1 MPKKQ
6 EDLQDLFMEELQDL
20 LDAEKQLVRA
30 IPAMAKSASDEELVS
45 GLREH
50 LEVTK
55 GHVERLGQIFESLDR
70 KPKSRPCKGMRGI
83 VAEGKE
89 MIQQEKGQPV
99 MDTAI
104 AASARKVEHYEMAAY
119 ESVCGL
125 AKRLGLNDAVGLLK
139 QTLEEEVQTDRE
151 LAKICQ
157 RLVRE
162 VPLGVEEEQPEMA
175 GRG

>member
-1 MPKKQ
+1 MPKKL
-6 EDLQDLFMEELQDL
+6 EGLQDLFVEELQDL

-30 IPAMAKSASDEELVS
+30 IPAMAKAASDEELVS
-45 GLREH
+45 ALREH

-55 GHVERLGQIFESLDR
+55 GHVERLGQVFESLDK
-70 KPKSRPCKGMRGI
+70 KPKSRPCKGIRGI
-83 VAEGKE
+83 VEEGKE

-99 MDTAI
+99 MDTSI
-104 AASARKVEHYEMAAY
+104 AASARKVEHYEMVAY

-125 AKRLGLNDAVGLLK
+125 AKQLGLNDAAGLLK
-139 QTLEEEVQTDRE
+139 QTLEEEIQADRE

-162 VPLGVEEEQPEMA
+162 VPLGVEEEQTEMA
-175 GRG
+175 SRG

>member
-1 MPKKQ
+1 V
-6 EDLQDLFMEELQDL
+6 EELQDL

-30 IPAMAKSASDEELVS
+30 IPAMVKSASDEQLVS
-45 GLREH
+45 ALREH

-55 GHVERLGQIFESLDR
+55 RHVERLGQIFESLDQ

-83 VAEGKE
+83 VGEGKE

-125 AKRLGLNDAVGLLK
+125 AKQLGLNDAAGLLK
-139 QTLEEEVQTDRE
+139 ETLDEEVQTDRE
-151 LAKICQ
+151 LAKIGQ
-157 RLVRE
+157 RLLSE
-162 VPLGVEEEQPEMA
+162 APLGVDEQQPEMA